1 MQASPTL
8 TVPEDLWPVADFFF
22 RGLGPEINLNNAGEA
37 ASLFQSFFWLYLTT
51 VILTVIT
58 FKLGFAKKLPLL
70 KNVVV
75 YTVLVIGTFL
85 LTLMLGLNLPL
96 AESLIVTAV
105 VLGLYRL
112 RLSRERNGKQA

>member
-1 MQASPTL
+1 MQATSTL
-8 TVPEDLWPVADFFF
+8 RVPEDLWPVADFFF
-22 RGLGPEINLNNAGEA
+22 RDLGPEVNLNNASEA
-37 ASLFQSFFWLYLTT
+37 AALFQSFFWLYITI

-75 YTVLVIGTFL
+75 YAVLVIGTFL

-96 AESLIVTAV
+96 AESLIVSSV

-112 RLSRERNGKQA
+112 RLSRERKERQA